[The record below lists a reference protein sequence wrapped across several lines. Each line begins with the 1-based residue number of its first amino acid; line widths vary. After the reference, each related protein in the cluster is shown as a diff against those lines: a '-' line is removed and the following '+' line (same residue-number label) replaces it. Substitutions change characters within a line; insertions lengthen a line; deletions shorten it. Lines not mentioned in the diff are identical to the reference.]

1 MTIGTVLLLEDEPII
16 ALDIEKLLQENGVA
30 DKVVTLS
37 TCAEA
42 IGWLGV
48 NTPNIAIVDPRLSD
62 GVCSFAVKT
71 LAERSVPFILYSG
84 EPDAAIE
91 SEPAF
96 SAGQL
101 LYKPC
106 EPDRLIAALSR
117 AAIGSFEQSARKGR
131 PTRLP
136 LKKGTNR
143 TTGL

>member
-16 ALDIEKLLQENGVA
+16 ALDIEKLLQENGA

-84 EPDAAIE
+84 EPEAAIE
-91 SEPAF
+91 REPAF

-117 AAIGSFEQSARKGR
+117 AAAIRSFEHSARKGR